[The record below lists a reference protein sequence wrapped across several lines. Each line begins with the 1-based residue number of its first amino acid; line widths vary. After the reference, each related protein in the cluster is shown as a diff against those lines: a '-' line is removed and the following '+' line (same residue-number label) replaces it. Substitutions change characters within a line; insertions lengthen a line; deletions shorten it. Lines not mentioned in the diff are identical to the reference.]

1 MHQRRV
7 AAAALLLLALALTG
21 PAGAAAQKAP
31 WGHSELLDIDYQ
43 PQKVLYDV
51 TTGSAEQLSS
61 ILDRVVLLDKLY
73 GSNPFAERIVL
84 VIHGKAIPFFAIENY
99 DKYKQLMMRAASLT
113 QLGTIEFRMCA
124 AAAKANYGLVAKDIH
139 GFVKMVPMAD
149 AEIVRLQ
156 QEEGF
161 AYMR

>member
-1 MHQRRV
+1 MRKLLAWLAAFLLTAGS
-7 AAAALLLLALALTG
+7 AAAADN
-21 PAGAAAQKAP
+21 AP
-31 WGHSELLDIDYQ
+31 WGRAQLLDIDYA
-43 PQKVLYDV
+43 PHKVLYDV
-51 TTGSAEQLSS
+51 TTGSADQLSS

-73 GSNPFAERIVL
+73 GSDPFAERIVL
-84 VIHGKAIPFFAIENY
+84 VIHGKAIPFFAVKNY
-99 DKYKQLMMRAASLT
+99 AKYKKLMTRAAGLT

-124 AAAKANYGLVAKDIH
+124 AAAKANYNLLAKDIH
-139 GFVKMVPMAD
+139 GFLKMVPMAD